1 MYIQFS
7 PNYIERLTIFVIV
20 LSDFVFAFK
29 CGDSADTGLSI
40 LMFSFPELYKV
51 MNPWEAFFI
60 SVAVLDNISS
70 HCF

>member
-1 MYIQFS
+1 
-7 PNYIERLTIFVIV
+7 
-20 LSDFVFAFK
+20 
-29 CGDSADTGLSI
+29 
-40 LMFSFPELYKV
+40 MFSFPELYKV

>member
-51 MNPWEAFFI
+51 MNP
-60 SVAVLDNISS
+60 
-70 HCF
+70 